1 MLLQDFVNKFFKK
14 QISDIIV
21 DDCFHLNS
29 KFIQHAHK
37 KVFLQLEHLI
47 ELLFYL
53 QNQY

>member
-1 MLLQDFVNKFFKK
+1 MLLQDFANKFFKK
-14 QISDIIV
+14 QISEDIIV

-47 ELLFYL
+47 ELPFYL
-53 QNQY
+53 